1 MSVDLDALIAEVER
15 LRAEKAEMQDALRG
29 VMGAVPVTDV
39 QVAFTGDYGLYVRSV
54 FARLEKERDGWMD
67 SAHMHKHTVADL
79 DTLVTTLRFALSPE
93 GGHEGWRPPRG
104 IDPLVDLA
112 LDVREAKEKAEDKA
126 IRFDLDAA
134 GVEARERDAVELVDL
149 RAEVAR
155 LTARAEKAEAN
166 YAFMV
171 ERAANEKLDG
181 YRELGA
187 RAAAAENERDELRA
201 ENRKLRDVLEWV
213 NTQCPG
219 KCAGVCDAAL
229 RGEDAA
235 RMVRL
240 RELADEKAHEEE
252 RALVV
257 AWLRNEAGLAQ
268 EHAPWDGSAHE
279 LLVQAAEIIGRGGHI
294 PKKGE
299 P

>member
-1 MSVDLDALIAEVER
+1 MSVDLDALKAACDEQAPVSLHTLRALIAEVER

-67 SAHMHKHTVADL
+67 SAYMYKHTVNDL
-79 DTLVTTLRFALSPE
+79 DALVTTLRFALTPE

-112 LDVREAKEKAEDKA
+112 LDVREAKEKAE
-126 IRFDLDAA
+126 
-134 GVEARERDAVELVDL
+134 
-149 RAEVAR
+149 
-155 LTARAEKAEAN
+155 AN

-187 RAAAAENERDELRA
+187 KAAAAENER
-201 ENRKLRDVLEWV
+201 N
-213 NTQCPG
+213 
-219 KCAGVCDAAL
+219 AL
-229 RGEDAA
+229 RERLRETAQILIEAVGADGPTNAEDAA
-235 RMVRL
+235 RMAVTRMERL
-240 RELADEKAHEEE
+240 RELADEKAHEAGLYARRMAEAQEARRKAREEE
-252 RALVV
+252 RAAVV
-257 AWLRNEAGLAQ
+257 AWLRDDPDWPWCAACRDASLY
-268 EHAPWDGSAHE
+268 EHADAIERGEHRHE
-279 LLVQAAEIIGRGGHI
+279 EKADER
-294 PKKGE
+294 
-299 P
+299 